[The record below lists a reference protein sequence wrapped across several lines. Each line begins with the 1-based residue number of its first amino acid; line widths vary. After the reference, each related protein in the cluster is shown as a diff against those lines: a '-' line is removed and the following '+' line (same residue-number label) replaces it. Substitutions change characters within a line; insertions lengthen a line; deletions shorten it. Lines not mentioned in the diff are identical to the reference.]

1 MNKADF
7 KLQVFSLS
15 ERIYPMVFR
24 MLGNAEDTKDAI
36 QEIMMKLWIKR
47 DKYSQHPNIK
57 AFVLLTAR
65 NHCLDLLKKKKP
77 NMVNPDLPLKNIA
90 STIGHEKLSYKE
102 LNSTILKIIQKL
114 PNQQREI
121 LILRDIDG
129 YKNIEIAFATNLKV
143 EHVRVLLSR
152 ARKFVSKEL
161 KNVYGYEP
169 R

>member
-7 KLQVFSLS
+7 KNQIFSLS
-15 ERIYPMVFR
+15 ERLYPMVMR
-24 MLGNAEDTKDAI
+24 LLGNEEDAKDAI
-36 QEIMMKLWIKR
+36 QEIMMKLWMKR
-47 DKYSQHPNIK
+47 DKLGSHPNIK
-57 AFVLLTAR
+57 AFVFLTAR
-65 NHCLDLLKKKKP
+65 NNCLDILRKKKP
-77 NMVNPDLPLKNIA
+77 KMVDPDMPLKNLA

-114 PNQQREI
+114 PNQQREV
-121 LILRDIDG
+121 LIMRDIDG